1 MGKNLELWAR
11 KALECYKYS
20 LLSHSGVRL
29 ENQNL
34 REMQTMEV
42 WLMRFKREARTL
54 LGTGLGNL
62 FCILAKNLMFS
73 AHVLRT
79 QVRLN

>member
-11 KALECYKYS
+11 KALECYKFS
-20 LLSHSGVRL
+20 LLSHSGVSL

-34 REMQTMEV
+34 REMQPMAHEV
-42 WLMRFKREARTL
+42 EEGSTNS
-54 LGTGLGNL
+54 LGNWVREHL